1 MAEENL
7 REKAVSGILWS
18 SVGRFGAIA
27 LNFLSNLVLARLLMP
42 DDFGT
47 VGMLYVFIAI
57 SNEFVLAGFGS
68 ALIQKKSPT
77 ELDYSSVFWWNL
89 GASLVFY
96 GILFSCAPA
105 IARFYSIPA
114 LRMILRVQSLSMVI
128 LAFTLVPSFWL
139 QKQFRFRELSMRQ
152 LVATGVGT
160 VVGIGMALLG
170 CGVWSLVASNLL
182 GSLAGVLLLW
192 RLCAWRPSRAF
203 SWSSLRALFRFGG
216 LMALS
221 SLFMSF
227 YGNLQSLIIGKKF
240 SARELGYYGQ
250 ANKLENVPVQAL
262 AQIINQVS
270 FPLFSEL
277 QDERARLREAVR
289 RNMKTTSYL
298 IFPALAMLAVI
309 ARPLILFLYG
319 AKWEPAVPYF
329 QILCLYGMVSPL
341 NGLQANVS
349 KSLGRSDIYFF
360 SQLSMRVLG
369 IVAILLAARYGI
381 YGLIGTFVGLEY
393 LFLLIN
399 GLISRQLIDYSLRK
413 QVSDLAGYYL
423 LSLAVAGTAY
433 AVGLILPLHP
443 YGIMAIQ
450 IVLFVG
456 IYVGLSHLFRLEGYI
471 TCREIARNHLLKRK
485 SSTI

>member
-1 MAEENL
+1 
-7 REKAVSGILWS
+7 
-18 SVGRFGAIA
+18 
-27 LNFLSNLVLARLLMP
+27 
-42 DDFGT
+42 
-47 VGMLYVFIAI
+47 
-57 SNEFVLAGFGS
+57 
-68 ALIQKKSPT
+68 
-77 ELDYSSVFWWNL
+77 
-89 GASLVFY
+89 
-96 GILFSCAPA
+96 
-105 IARFYSIPA
+105 
-114 LRMILRVQSLSMVI
+114 
-128 LAFTLVPSFWL
+128 
-139 QKQFRFRELSMRQ
+139 
-152 LVATGVGT
+152 
-160 VVGIGMALLG
+160 
-170 CGVWSLVASNLL
+170 
-182 GSLAGVLLLW
+182 
-192 RLCAWRPSRAF
+192 
-203 SWSSLRALFRFGG
+203 
-216 LMALS
+216 MALS

-277 QDERARLREAVR
+277 QDERGRLREAVR
-289 RNMKTTSYL
+289 RNIKTTSYL

-360 SQLSMRVLG
+360 SQLAMRVLG

-381 YGLIGTFVGLEY
+381 YGLICTFVGLEY

-399 GLISRQLIDYSLRK
+399 GLINRRLIDYGLRK

-423 LSLAVAGTAY
+423 LSLAAAGAAY
-433 AVGLILPLHP
+433 AAGLILPLHP

-456 IYVGLSHLFRLEGYI
+456 MYVGLSHLFGLEGYI